1 MTIKDLKPSLI
12 WEIFYEI
19 TQVPRP
25 SKKEDKIR
33 AYLIDF
39 AEKHNLKYKTDDAG
53 NVAIFRPAAP
63 GCENAPRL
71 VLQGHMD
78 MVCEKHPEVKHDF
91 DNDPIT
97 TIIEGDWVRA
107 DGTTLGADN
116 GIGMAAGLATL
127 IDESI
132 VAGPI
137 QALFTVDEE
146 TGLTGANALG
156 EGMIEGDILLNLDS
170 EEDGEI
176 CIGCC
181 GGLGTYAT
189 FKHTPTPAPDYVYF
203 KIKVSG
209 LNGGHSGSDINAERG
224 CANKI
229 LARLLY
235 KIGKNTDYALA
246 AFNGGNLRN
255 AIARDAEAVIGI
267 CSCKKEDLSVIINH
281 FDADIKEE
289 YKRTEPNVYVA
300 IESVDKPETV
310 IDPET
315 AKRFVY
321 AMYCAPHGVLSM
333 SKDIEG
339 LVETST
345 NLASA
350 KMQPDNTIYV
360 VTSQRSSVESRK
372 YDAAAQIEA
381 IFKMAGASVIHT
393 AAYPGWAPN
402 MESPILNVA
411 MKAHERL
418 FGTLPKATAIHA
430 GLECGLFLTNYPHLD
445 MISYGPTLQGVH
457 SPSEKM
463 HIPAVER
470 FWRLT
475 LAIIEDVSKMKR

>member
-1 MTIKDLKPSLI
+1 MTIKDLKPSLV
-12 WEIFYEI
+12 WGIFDEI
-19 TQVPRP
+19 TKVPRP
-25 SKKEDKIR
+25 SKKEGKIR
-33 AYLIDF
+33 EYLIDF
-39 AEKHNLKYKTDDAG
+39 AKKHNLKYKTDEAG
-53 NVAIFRPAAP
+53 NVAIFRPASA
-63 GCENAPRL
+63 GCEDAPRL

-78 MVCEKHPEVKHDF
+78 MVCEKNPDVEHDF
-91 DNDPIT
+91 ENDPIK
-97 TIIEGDWVRA
+97 TIIDGEWVHA

-127 IDESI
+127 IDPSI
-132 VAGPI
+132 ISGPV

-156 EGMIEGDILLNLDS
+156 DGMIEGDILLNLDS

-181 GGLGTYAT
+181 GGIGTTAT
-189 FKHTPTPAPDYVYF
+189 FTYTPTPAPDYVYF

-235 KIGKNTDYALA
+235 NIGAKTDYALA
-246 AFNGGNLRN
+246 SFNGGNLRN

-267 CSCKKEDLSVIINH
+267 CPCKKEDLSVMVNI
-281 FDADIKEE
+281 FDANI
-289 YKRTEPNVYVA
+289 YVA

-310 IDPET
+310 IDNET
-315 AKRFVY
+315 AKRFVN

-350 KMQPDNTIYV
+350 KMQPDNTILV

-372 YDAAAQIEA
+372 FDAAAQVETVFA
-381 IFKMAGASVIHT
+381 LAGATVTHSS
-393 AAYPGWAPN
+393 AYPGWAPN
-402 MESPILNVA
+402 MESPILNIA
-411 MKAHERL
+411 METHRRL
-418 FGTLPKATAIHA
+418 FGTRPKATAIHA

-445 MISYGPTLQGVH
+445 MISYGPTLRGVH

-463 HIPAVER
+463 HIPAVAK
-470 FWRLT
+470 FWDLT
-475 LAIIEDVSKMKR
+475 VAIIEEVSKLKR